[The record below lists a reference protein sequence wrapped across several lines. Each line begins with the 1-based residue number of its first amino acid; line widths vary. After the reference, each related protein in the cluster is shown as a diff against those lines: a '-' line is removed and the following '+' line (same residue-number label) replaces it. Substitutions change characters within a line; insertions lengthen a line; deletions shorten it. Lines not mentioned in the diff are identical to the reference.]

1 MAVKTTKV
9 IICDRCKKSME
20 YSPWKRQVFKV
31 KRSFRKMTKVE
42 LEDPTCDSWM
52 HYESAELC
60 AECAKALLKWL
71 ETPPVVEVNIDG
83 HVI

>member
-20 YSPWKRQVFKV
+20 YTPWKRQVFKV

-42 LEDPTCDSWM
+42 LEDPDVNSWY
-52 HYESAELC
+52 HCESAELC
-60 AECAKALLKWL
+60 AECARALLQWL
-71 ETPPVVEVNIDG
+71 NTPPVEEG
-83 HVI
+83 KT